1 MKNPDIRPNL
11 PQAYAPEDIMPAG
24 ALIVIA
30 VILIW
35 IGCIGYLLWSAVR
48 RH

>member
-24 ALIVIA
+24 AFIVIA
-30 VILIW
+30 IILVWVGSFLYLIW
-35 IGCIGYLLWSAVR
+35 SALT
-48 RH
+48 